1 MKQCAY
7 KVDSVYL
14 YRTWIQIIKLNT
26 LWYNRN
32 SRGLFH
38 CLSLTSPVRHLLL
51 WAHQSCIIDL
61 EQKGSSCALL
71 KWEGVLAD
79 LFPVCLE
86 AALGTWLSADL
97 SSHFFSM
104 IDIEGYLERSRNAS
118 VEHRC
123 TAWTYFFLCTV
134 TIPGLLV
141 LNGAEVGN

>member
-14 YRTWIQIIKLNT
+14 YRTWIQIIMLNT

-32 SRGLFH
+32 SCGLFH

-61 EQKGSSCALL
+61 EQKDSSCALL

-79 LFPVCLE
+79 LFGGCFRNM
-86 AALGTWLSADL
+86 A
-97 SSHFFSM
+97 FSWPQQSFLFN
-104 IDIEGYLERSRNAS
+104 DWYLEGYLERSRNAS